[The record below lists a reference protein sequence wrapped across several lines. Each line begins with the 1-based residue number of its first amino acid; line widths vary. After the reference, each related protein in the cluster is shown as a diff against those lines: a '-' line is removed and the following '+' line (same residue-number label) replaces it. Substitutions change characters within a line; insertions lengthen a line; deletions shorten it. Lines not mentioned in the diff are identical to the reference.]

1 MRFTFVLLFTR
12 AERGAIGHMASINCA
27 VSRDFDQCCQC
38 GACVCRLLFCT
49 DIVLYFLLMM
59 TALVNDPSGVNPS
72 LSTHTSHQKQ
82 IQATAEQI
90 RLAQM
95 IYDKNDA
102 EFEDKIKQLV
112 EVTGRTQDECVV
124 ALHDCNEDVNRAIN
138 LLLEGVTDQSSWETV
153 GKRRGLGK
161 DGASEV
167 KDSREKRGERDAG
180 RGRAAARRGRGGSRP
195 REGESG
201 VVESANRRG
210 RGRGAGVGRGR
221 GRGTAVSRFS
231 SQGMGT
237 FNPADYSS
245 GAGHTD
251 TGEAEVNGGG
261 AGSWRNALDEWAAED
276 WSEDLSET
284 KVFTSSSALA
294 ASAHL
299 TSANSMDLCTLMSQT
314 AEGAV
319 DADPEPLGQSLVFT
333 NSQHT
338 QAHAW
343 TATHSYAAAASST
356 GISGGSSAVAKV
368 VHLPQPVAPEMPGGG
383 SLGRAEAPPSDISS
397 SSSSSSSPSE
407 THTHARTHFSS
418 SVSAPT
424 HMQAPSV
431 APTHMQAPSVAPTHM
446 QAPSVAPTH
455 MQAPSVAPTHMQAP
469 SVAATCES
477 KTCRTTAPT
486 HIEVPPQP
494 EPSAILSQHAL
505 QQSVATAE
513 ASHPALPEGSSL
525 RAASGPEAPPP
536 LRHRPQKR
544 RPVPPSKIPSSAV
557 EMPGTADVSGL
568 NVQFGALDFASEP
581 ITMETAQ
588 PDSSLDSA
596 QDPISQSNL
605 PPRSASDSV
614 ATSLDSVYPAPSRG
628 LPNATAAPSNTQRVV
643 SGTQDSAP
651 LTNGFSEVRT
661 STSQDVLKADTTSQ
675 SSAASPVATPS
686 HSVSMTAL
694 SSAHVSGSV
703 VPSSSSLSASA
714 DAPVANVP
722 TGAPGLTPNG
732 STRNTGPPSATPGKT
747 LPPMM
752 ASQYIMSPGGLLP
765 AYPQIYGYED
775 MQMMQSRLP
784 VDYYGVTYPATTAT
798 IPGRDGVLA
807 SNPYSGETTK
817 FGRGDSASPVPPT
830 TLSSALPPQAA
841 VQQSQAVSGAQTQAQ
856 TQAQAFLSPPLPP
869 GYSYPAVPYYPALP
883 GTFQYPLLMP
893 ANAKQPTQYQPY
905 TGFDDLSQGAEFS
918 KAYGGSSQTQP
929 KGANSTGKG
938 SSGVP
943 DMSAYSKT
951 QSFEKA
957 GFHTATPPPFSLP
970 SALGGA
976 TAYGHTPFLHIL
988 PAHQQPHSQMMQGV
1002 PGQRGQNSGLQ
1013 QKSGK
1018 SSYSNSAYWAN

>member
-1 MRFTFVLLFTR
+1 
-12 AERGAIGHMASINCA
+12 
-27 VSRDFDQCCQC
+27 
-38 GACVCRLLFCT
+38 
-49 DIVLYFLLMM
+49 MM

-102 EFEDKIKQLV
+102 EFEDKVKQLV
-112 EVTGRTQDECVV
+112 EVTGRSQDECMV

-161 DGASEV
+161 DGASEP
-167 KDSREKRGERDAG
+167 KDNREKRGERDTG
-180 RGRAAARRGRGGSRP
+180 RGRAAARRGRGASRS
-195 REGESG
+195 REVESG
-201 VVESANRRG
+201 GMESSSRRG
-210 RGRGAGVGRGR
+210 RGRGAGGARGR
-221 GRGTAVSRFS
+221 GRGTGVSRFS

-237 FNPADYSS
+237 FNPADYGSAS
-245 GAGHTD
+245 AHTD
-251 TGEAEVNGGG
+251 TGEGEVNGGG
-261 AGSWRNALDEWAAED
+261 AGGPWRNAVDDWAAED
-276 WSEDLSET
+276 WSEDLSVT
-284 KVFTSSSALA
+284 KVFTSSAALA
-294 ASAHL
+294 GNTHL

-338 QAHAW
+338 QAHTR

-356 GISGGSSAVAKV
+356 GLSGASAVVTKV
-368 VHLPQPVAPEMPGGG
+368 VHPEPVVLEIPGSG
-383 SLGRAEAPPSDISS
+383 SLRRAEAPPSDV
-397 SSSSSSSPSE
+397 PTE
-407 THTHARTHFSS
+407 TLTHTHTHFTSS
-418 SVSAPT
+418 GSTHTQTQTPSISAT
-424 HMQAPSV
+424 S
-431 APTHMQAPSVAPTHM
+431 
-446 QAPSVAPTH
+446 
-455 MQAPSVAPTHMQAP
+455 
-469 SVAATCES
+469 ES
-477 KTCRTTAPT
+477 KTSRTTAPT

-505 QQSVATAE
+505 QQSVATPE
-513 ASHPALPEGSSL
+513 VSHPALPEGSSL
-525 RAASGPEAPPP
+525 GAAAGPEAPAP
-536 LRHRPQKR
+536 LRHSRPPRR
-544 RPVPPSKIPSSAV
+544 RPAPPSKIPSSAV
-557 EMPGTADVSGL
+557 EMPGSADVSGL

-581 ITMETAQ
+581 ITMETTQ
-588 PDSSLDSA
+588 PDSSSDST
-596 QDPISQSNL
+596 QDPIPQNSL
-605 PPRSASDSV
+605 PPRSASDSM
-614 ATSLDSVYPAPSRG
+614 AASLDSVYPAPSRG
-628 LPNATAAPSNTQRVV
+628 LPNATGTPSSTQRVV
-643 SGTQDSAP
+643 PSAQDATP
-651 LTNGFSEVRT
+651 LTNGFSEVRSSS
-661 STSQDVLKADTTSQ
+661 STVQDTLKSDITPQ
-675 SSAASPVATPS
+675 SSAASPATTPS

-694 SSAHVSGSV
+694 SSTHVSGSAV
-703 VPSSSSLSASA
+703 SSSSSLTMPAEAPMVSAPA
-714 DAPVANVP
+714 
-722 TGAPGLTPNG
+722 GAPGLTPNG
-732 STRNTGPPSATPGKT
+732 SARSTAPPSAAPGKT

-775 MQMMQSRLP
+775 MQMMQSRMP

-798 IPGRDGVLA
+798 MPGRDGVLA

-830 TLSSALPPQAA
+830 SLSSAPPPQAA
-841 VQQSQAVSGAQTQAQ
+841 VQQSQQAVSGAQSQQAQ

-869 GYSYPAVPYYPALP
+869 GYSYPAMPYYPAMP

-893 ANAKQPTQYQPY
+893 ANAKQPTQYAPY
-905 TGFDDLSQGAEFS
+905 TGFDDLSQAAEFS
-918 KAYGGSSQTQP
+918 KGYGGSAQTQP

-938 SSGVP
+938 NSGVP
-943 DMSAYSKT
+943 DMSAYTKT
-951 QSFEKA
+951 QSYEKA

-1002 PGQRGQNSGLQ
+1002 PGQRSQNSGLQ